1 MGIFEDIQKFI
12 DDHRPCG
19 EVSGRAH
26 PPTANGYR
34 VWMACSCGD
43 VLDRFVTPEA
53 ARHDLIYS
61 SLLVLPN

>member
-1 MGIFEDIQKFI
+1 
-12 DDHRPCG
+12 
-19 EVSGRAH
+19 
-26 PPTANGYR
+26 
-34 VWMACSCGD
+34 MACSCGD